1 VIAGIAEIWSWG
13 PSISAIPAIS
23 RDFGD

>member
-23 RDFGD
+23 RDFGE